1 LPRVVAHMRPN
12 QIRDL
17 LIATHA
23 SPTSEL
29 SEVIYFVSAAVAV
42 DSSCMT
48 ASSNTSWSR
57 FSPPSNGHVSTTSF
71 MVCRWPQS
79 QEGDWARPHFVHEL
93 GLDLPGNDSSET
105 MYDEIK
111 TWRLDSGVGNN
122 RLSEVKRTKRSAA
135 CESCDAV
142 TFGRQVS

>member
-1 LPRVVAHMRPN
+1 MRPN

-17 LIATHA
+17 LIVTHA

-48 ASSNTSWSR
+48 ASSYASWSR
-57 FSPPSNGHVSTTSF
+57 FSPPSNFVNGHVSTTSF

-93 GLDLPGNDSSET
+93 GLDLPRNDSSET

-111 TWRLDSGVGNN
+111 TWLLDSGVGNN